1 MNGSNLN
8 AHSRLQLFSLTPLAG
23 YPKPKLSES
32 ELEASLQLPPS
43 ATAGGKTEARVG
55 GEENESPP
63 KPLPVE
69 GGGGGDEGFDR
80 SGLKTSGRLRTG
92 MLARAEVE
100 NVTVCIKQIS
110 GVSPFLI

>member
-1 MNGSNLN
+1 LN
-8 AHSRLQLFSLTPLAG
+8 RSAHSRFQLFSLTPLAG

-43 ATAGGKTEARVG
+43 ATAGGKPEARVG
-55 GEENESPP
+55 GEEDESLP
-63 KPLPVE
+63 KPLTVE
-69 GGGGGDEGFDR
+69 GGGGGNQGFDR

-100 NVTVCIKQIS
+100 NVTLCIKQIS
-110 GVSPFLI
+110 GVCLFLI